1 MIPHTEWERLALLKE
16 IENGEKIV
24 LPINYEHAVAMLNVA
39 SHYIR
44 EQHQATWTAL
54 TKDYSE

>member
-1 MIPHTEWERLALLKE
+1 MIPYTPAERLALLDE
-16 IENGEKIV
+16 IESGDKIV
-24 LPINYEHAVAMLNVA
+24 LPVNYEHAVAMLNVA

-54 TKDYSE
+54 TKEY